1 MGRPKKSRYLGV
13 HASHGVN
20 TRVDYAAA
28 AAQGAHAAAAAAAV
42 AAAKLGQ
49 HTDPH
54 ASEEEEEDEEAAE
67 FRREAAEL
75 LKHRQQQSALPR
87 GLRQKELDGAVNS
100 LVSQAGI
107 SKQEAE
113 DALLATAEQYH
124 TQFDE

>member
-1 MGRPKKSRYLGV
+1 
-13 HASHGVN
+13 VN
-20 TRVDYAAA
+20 TRIDYAPDAA
-28 AAQGAHAAAAAAAV
+28 PGAHAAAAAASV

-49 HTDPH
+49 HADPH
-54 ASEEEEEDEEAAE
+54 YSEDGEDEEEDEEAAE

-87 GLRQKELDGAVNS
+87 GLKQKELDGAVSS

-107 SKQEAE
+107 SKQAAE
-113 DALLATAEQYH
+113 DALLAIAEEYH